1 MVDILVVLVGTV
13 QQIDAG
19 MPVFHLIVGR
29 VAHSYLSR
37 TPYISRIG
45 TARNG
50 FVDMAV
56 EDIYIGNTDDITLL
70 TATIDEV
77 GRYVT
82 FHFLSHSDFRI
93 SIYITLHTVACTK
106 DIEGRV
112 FRLGSQELVGIIQLF
127 L

>member
-1 MVDILVVLVGTV
+1 
-13 QQIDAG
+13 
-19 MPVFHLIVGR
+19 
-29 VAHSYLSR
+29 
-37 TPYISRIG
+37 
-45 TARNG
+45 
-50 FVDMAV
+50 MAV
-56 EDIYIGNTDDITLL
+56 EDLYIGYTDDITLL

-82 FHFLSHSDFRI
+82 FHSLSHSDIRI
-93 SIYITLHTVACTK
+93 SIYITLHTVTGTK